1 MSGTCRKWI
10 YFSGLAFL
18 VALIPLGVQGGYY
31 LLVLNIIAINGLVVL
46 GLNLL
51 IGFAGQI
58 SLGHAAFFGMGAYL
72 SAILTATYNAPPWPT
87 LVLVMVFTAAVAYG
101 LGIPTL
107 RLEGHYL
114 VMATLGFNIIVYI
127 LMVQMEFWTGGPSGF
142 SGIPPLRLGH
152 FAIQNDL
159 HFYWLIWSFFLATFM
174 LSLNLAD
181 SRIGRALRAI
191 HENELIANS
200 MGVNTERYK
209 VLIFAISAAYASL
222 AGSFYA
228 HYLGSVNPETF
239 NLFKTVHVYI
249 YAILG
254 GIQFPLLGPIVG
266 SLVMVFFPEFIRM
279 TQELESIITGGLL
292 LLLIIFLPT
301 GILSLPG
308 LRTFASNPAE
318 IFSKIGKVVLSQRAR
333 ERSMDK

>member
-1 MSGTCRKWI
+1 MSKTCRKWI

-114 VMATLGFNIIVYI
+114 LMATLGFNIIVYI

-142 SGIPPLRLGH
+142 SGIPPLRLGQ
-152 FAIQNDL
+152 FAIQKDL

-174 LSLNLAD
+174 LSLNLED

-228 HYLGSVNPETF
+228 HYLTF
-239 NLFKTVHVYI
+239 ISPKTFDIFYSIQIVTMVVVGGVGNLW
-249 YAILG
+249 G
-254 GIQFPLLGPIVG
+254 GLLGAAVLTALPEVLHAMRDY
-266 SLVMVFFPEFIRM
+266 SLLFYGIILMAVLVFFPE
-279 TQELESIITGGLL
+279 GL
-292 LLLIIFLPT
+292 
-301 GILSLPG
+301 LPG
-308 LRTFASNPAE
+308 LISLWSDRRAARGIRTSP
-318 IFSKIGKVVLSQRAR
+318 
-333 ERSMDK
+333 